1 MAAELPDEV
10 FFADDTF
17 GDVVVLIP
25 LEGARRG
32 VRAIFDDPY
41 FDAGLGEYHLEISKP
56 RLTARAADL
65 AGMRRGDEVEIAGT
79 LYDVLSQPQDDGT
92 GIAMLELAKKTRPS

>member
-1 MAAELPDEV
+1 MAAELPDEA

-17 GDVVVLIP
+17 GQVVVLIP
-25 LEGARRG
+25 IEGARRG

-41 FDAGLGEYHLEISKP
+41 FDAGLGEYHLETSRP

-65 AGMRRGDEVEIAGT
+65 QGMRRGDEVEIGSV

-92 GIAMLELAKKTRPS
+92 GIAMLELARKTQPS